1 MAERAEPEE
10 RERAEHCGKV
20 EQEHRGAEH
29 GREGR
34 GREAGQRGGVAGSS
48 APRPRLSFLLLLSL
62 SWREAGSDSRGVQ
75 AAARARSSRELAD
88 VEREDPD
95 PHFS

>member
-1 MAERAEPEE
+1 MEMKARQLNN
-10 RERAEHCGKV
+10 R
-20 EQEHRGAEH
+20 
-29 GREGR
+29 
-34 GREAGQRGGVAGSS
+34 
-48 APRPRLSFLLLLSL
+48 